1 MNTNNPTTVT
11 AACLDLIKNSESLR
25 LRAYLCPAN
34 RLTIGYGHV
43 LMPAWDA
50 KLFRGITAEALARMI
65 TESKRSRIVSRE
77 TQSRLRIT
85 EDQADYLLQR
95 DVAQTALFLRSVTP
109 VALSQ
114 NQFDALVSF
123 IFNVGQGNYAEST
136 LRKKLHAG
144 DYAGAGAEFD
154 RWVYGTVNGKKQKLN
169 GLITRRAA
177 ERALFEGNHQ

>member
-11 AACLDLIKNSESLR
+11 AACTDLIKKSESLR

-43 LMPAWDA
+43 LMPSWDA
-50 KLFRGITAEALARMI
+50 KLFQGITAEGLARMI
-65 TESKRSRIVSRE
+65 TESQRSKIVSRE

-109 VALSQ
+109 VALNQS
-114 NQFDALVSF
+114 QFDALVSF

-144 DYAGAGAEFD
+144 DYAGAAAEFD
-154 RWVYGTVNGKKQKLN
+154 RWIYGTVNGKKQKLN

-177 ERALFEGNHQ
+177 ERALFEGTPQ